1 MRIDCYQDNS
11 PPDASGLP
19 PHLVLAAE
27 GAGVL
32 GVLGD
37 LHLLHGL
44 PQGGSVPGAVF
55 TGDSDLLGALGHL
68 KGFFCK
74 GQLIS
79 KESFTCGALNKNG
92 KSDKST
98 LYERISPKKT
108 RWNSSALE

>member
-1 MRIDCYQDNS
+1 MPSKHS

-44 PQGGSVPGAVF
+44 PQGGSVPGAVL

-79 KESFTCGALNKNG
+79 KESFTCGALNRNG

-98 LYERISPKKT
+98 LNERISPK
-108 RWNSSALE
+108 